1 MNIIFIL
8 ITFSLLKLCYQW
20 ETSCDMKGRCSI
32 SSDGG
37 KPYIIE
43 TGKVPK
49 ISTKGNLTKKWN
61 KTEIT
66 IEISGQI
73 DGVSPYEP
81 LPGKKG
87 YECSG
92 GISECINSC
101 CLDGFCVAIL
111 YYCHNQRD
119 TINLIYILSCS
130 FFVFLLCLYWG
141 TYFVLGCDFNKK
153 HRNENIDEQDY
164 GKVVET
170 TEENTKSII
179 NKDYLKN
186 NYEVIDEVIF
196 DEKKEI
202 TKAVSDDNIQK
213 YKGLN
218 ATNDNDDN
226 TKINNTNS
234 SNVEEDDFL
243 QQRMNNKAKSELPKQ
258 FIDKYNI

>member
-1 MNIIFIL
+1 MKNIFII
-8 ITFSLLKLCYQW
+8 ITISHLELFYQW
-20 ETSCDMKGRCSI
+20 ETSCDMKGHCSL
-32 SSDGG
+32 SSNGG
-37 KPYIIE
+37 SPYLID
-43 TGKVPK
+43 TGKVAKFP
-49 ISTKGNLTKKWN
+49 TKGNHSKKWN

-73 DGVSPYEP
+73 DGVSPYPP

-92 GISECINSC
+92 GLSECINSC

-153 HRNENIDEQDY
+153 QKNENIELQDY

-170 TEENTKSII
+170 TETKS
-179 NKDYLKN
+179 KKYLKN

-202 TKAVSDDNIQK
+202 AKAVSDINIQK
-213 YKGLN
+213 YKGMN
-218 ATNDNDDN
+218 VTNDNDN

-234 SNVEEDDFL
+234 SNVEEDNDFL
-243 QQRMNNKAKSELPKQ
+243 QQRANNKSKSELPKQ

>member
-1 MNIIFIL
+1 MKNIFIL
-8 ITFSLLKLCYQW
+8 LIISFFNLFYQW
-20 ETSCDMKGRCSI
+20 ETSCDMKGRCTV
-32 SSDGG
+32 SSENGN
-37 KPYIIE
+37 PFILE
-43 TGKVPK
+43 VGKVPK
-49 ISTKGNLTKKWN
+49 FSTKGNLTKKWN

-73 DGVSPYEP
+73 DGVSPYPP

-153 HRNENIDEQDY
+153 HRNENIEEQDY
-164 GKVVET
+164 GKVVEA
-170 TEENTKSII
+170 TETKSMIT

-186 NYEVIDEVIF
+186 NYEVIDEVVF

-202 TKAVSDDNIQK
+202 GKAVSDDNIQK
-213 YKGLN
+213 CKG
-218 ATNDNDDN
+218 NDNDDN

-234 SNVEEDDFL
+234 SNVEEDNDFL
-243 QQRMNNKAKSELPKQ
+243 QQRANNKAKSELPKQ
-258 FIDKYNI
+258 FIDKFNI